1 MTLKEVVHRTDT
13 TIIVFDE
20 YFGFTGWRMGEW
32 KAWQEFVP
40 TSGVKYED
48 IGFANVRVA
57 VRIL

>member
-1 MTLKEVVHRTDT
+1 VLPG